1 MPDVTSF
8 VKAQSPLSLAMSGE
22 SKKSDSA
29 KSTDA
34 KDTKSFISIMLAQ
47 LMENQTSTKATTKSL
62 KEDLKNEETLNEKEE
77 VKTSS
82 KEAKSVDEHLL
93 DDMLKI
99 VSALK
104 NGTQSTVFPTL
115 TSSSRLEKVLHNEV
129 ALKEFGEVK
138 SVSDL
143 MALSKKYSLGLEKL
157 TFSQEKIESLQKEFP
172 SLTKSNFFD
181 AMEEITQT
189 PKQEVSTLEKT
200 PSISPLN
207 TKMAQN
213 EKSAEPSS
221 ALKDLMSKEPTK
233 TEVKT
238 EVKTD
243 AKTIQPTETLEIN
256 DEISANEKQS
266 TKVTTALQAEENLS
280 GKKIIPNEAVTQ
292 KIITPLVEEKKTE
305 KKIKSEIAP
314 VKGNEIAE
322 ESESKTPSTA
332 TRISEPKIENSSNA
346 KGLTEAIL
354 QTIKVEKPLSTKIP
368 EATELTPTPA
378 TEEISVE
385 NIESTN
391 NNHELKVEIK
401 TTSKQE
407 LNIKQPSTTP
417 KESLN
422 QFANDLREKIENYK
436 PPVMKVELAL
446 NPKNLGEVDVT
457 LLTRGNNLHVN
468 ISSNSNTMTLF
479 TQNQAEFKNA
489 LVNMGF
495 TNLEMNFSDQQ
506 GREQQQN
513 QSKNNTENF
522 EDLGEDTFNETL
534 TTIELVVPQY
544 V

>member
-1 MPDVTSF
+1 M
-8 VKAQSPLSLAMSGE
+8 
-22 SKKSDSA
+22 
-29 KSTDA
+29 
-34 KDTKSFISIMLAQ
+34 
-47 LMENQTSTKATTKSL
+47 
-62 KEDLKNEETLNEKEE
+62 
-77 VKTSS
+77 
-82 KEAKSVDEHLL
+82 
-93 DDMLKI
+93 
-99 VSALK
+99 
-104 NGTQSTVFPTL
+104 
-115 TSSSRLEKVLHNEV
+115 
-129 ALKEFGEVK
+129 
-138 SVSDL
+138 
-143 MALSKKYSLGLEKL
+143 
-157 TFSQEKIESLQKEFP
+157 
-172 SLTKSNFFD
+172 
-181 AMEEITQT
+181 
-189 PKQEVSTLEKT
+189 
-200 PSISPLN
+200 
-207 TKMAQN
+207 
-213 EKSAEPSS
+213 
-221 ALKDLMSKEPTK
+221 
-233 TEVKT
+233 
-238 EVKTD
+238 
-243 AKTIQPTETLEIN
+243 
-256 DEISANEKQS
+256 
-266 TKVTTALQAEENLS
+266 
-280 GKKIIPNEAVTQ
+280 
-292 KIITPLVEEKKTE
+292 
-305 KKIKSEIAP
+305 
-314 VKGNEIAE
+314 
-322 ESESKTPSTA
+322 
-332 TRISEPKIENSSNA
+332 
-346 KGLTEAIL
+346 